1 MVLMLFSGSM
11 EIDDEATATERG
23 KKKINASKV
32 RRRGRASRHA
42 VVFPGLDKKS
52 GGKRSGGGIRKG
64 VGRRSGK

>member
-1 MVLMLFSGSM
+1 MVLTVFPGVM
-11 EIDDEATATERG
+11 EVDDEVVTLERG

-52 GGKRSGGGIRKG
+52 SGKSSGGIRKG

>member
-1 MVLMLFSGSM
+1 M
-11 EIDDEATATERG
+11 EVDSEAAAAAERG
-23 KKKINASKV
+23 KKKISASKV

-52 GGKRSGGGIRKG
+52 GGKKSSGGIRKG